1 MIQNKL
7 KWLRRGGFTQ
17 GNCDMIPLHRE
28 TKGQSKRAPA
38 VAKMMLI
45 YWLAHLP
52 AGTLS
57 EIQRGTALPSLRHPP
72 TSSYLLRAWCWRTDP
87 TAVSN
92 GNDACPVWARRRRG
106 ELPCECSRLGRWK
119 VLKCKCI
126 SVHCCSTHPMPTSHT
141 GHPECSIPWRG
152 SWGNSTL
159 GLGLLS
165 FKMLRALP
173 FCRHFYR
180 CKACMHSEK
189 GRGCPQ
195 FSPTF
200 NLRKDPHWKCQQ
212 FAFED
217 IVKEVCS
224 QR

>member
-72 TSSYLLRAWCWRTDP
+72 ASSYLPQSMVLEDRPHCCFKWEWCLSCVSTKEERGAPLWVQQVRALESPQVQMHFGALLFYSPTADFPRRTSRMLHSLEKILREFHPRAW
-87 TAVSN
+87 S
-92 GNDACPVWARRRRG
+92 
-106 ELPCECSRLGRWK
+106 
-119 VLKCKCI
+119 
-126 SVHCCSTHPMPTSHT
+126 SVFRNAESPS
-141 GHPECSIPWRG
+141 
-152 SWGNSTL
+152 
-159 GLGLLS
+159 LL
-165 FKMLRALP
+165 
-173 FCRHFYR
+173 
-180 CKACMHSEK
+180 
-189 GRGCPQ
+189 Q
-195 FSPTF
+195 
-200 NLRKDPHWKCQQ
+200 
-212 FAFED
+212 AFL
-217 IVKEVCS
+217 
-224 QR
+224 